1 MSMRTPKLLLILLI
15 ITIVLI
21 SLCCFTFKILDV
33 KSRSKLNALRK
44 QTAVELVSRSTEQDV
59 SQREIIELFGNPD
72 RKYESQDPF
81 LRKSFWYIGTFKPSG
96 IFPEPEVLVVEYNE
110 DDSIKKISITTEKD

>member
-1 MSMRTPKLLLILLI
+1 MRTPKLLLILLI

-44 QTAVELVSRSTEQDV
+44 QTAVELVSRSAEQDV

-81 LRKSFWYIGTFKPSG
+81 LRKSFWYIGTFKHSG

-110 DDSIKKISITTEKD
+110 DGSIKKISITTEKD

>member
-44 QTAVELVSRSTEQDV
+44 QTAVELVSRSAEQDV

-110 DDSIKKISITTEKD
+110 DGSIKKIYITTEKD